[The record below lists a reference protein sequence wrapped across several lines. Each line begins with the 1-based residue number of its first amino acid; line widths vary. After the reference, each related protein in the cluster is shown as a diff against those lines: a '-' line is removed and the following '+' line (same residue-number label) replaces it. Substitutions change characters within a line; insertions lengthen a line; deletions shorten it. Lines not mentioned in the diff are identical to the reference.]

1 MNSSATPLPSRA
13 LRRVFAQREVGAPP
27 IRKRG
32 YAGGLYKGHD
42 SPQFDRI
49 GGAVLRRPLD
59 GMRIW
64 MSPMTEGR
72 AKRVARAM
80 NAALERC
87 LSLRLIRTGHAHPS
101 RTGMEPSALA
111 ALKAVAGRTMAD
123 ELQQYATF
131 SAGRYV
137 VAAGIPGAVVE
148 CGVWRGGCSML
159 MILGLL
165 DAGDVSRDVWLY
177 DTFEGMTDPQER
189 DAFLADGIAAEAMLN
204 RSPKSGATNDEW
216 TVWCVA
222 DEADVTSGLH
232 ETGYPMERVR
242 LIRGPVEQTL
252 AANLPDRIAIAR
264 LDTDWYSSTKTELE
278 LLYDRISPGG
288 VLILD
293 DYDDWAGARDAVD
306 EFFADRGQSPFLIRA
321 GFGRVHIK
329 NT

>member
-1 MNSSATPLPSRA
+1 MPQTAG
-13 LRRVFAQREVGAPP
+13 RRTRR
-27 IRKRG
+27 IT
-32 YAGGLYKGHD
+32 D
-42 SPQFDRI
+42 SVNAMLDRY
-49 GGAVLRRPLD
+49 LS
-59 GMRIW
+59 MRI
-64 MSPMTEGR
+64 S
-72 AKRVARAM
+72 
-80 NAALERC
+80 
-87 LSLRLIRTGHAHPS
+87 RTGRDHSS

-123 ELQQYATF
+123 ELQQYAAF

-137 VAAGIPGAVVE
+137 VAAEIPGAVVE

-159 MILGLL
+159 MILGLI

-189 DAFLADGIAAEAMLN
+189 DAFLADGVAAETMLN
-204 RSPKSGATNDEW
+204 RSPKSGATDDEW

-232 ETGYPMERVR
+232 DTGYPMERVR

-264 LDTDWYSSTKTELE
+264 LDTDWYSSTKAELE
-278 LLYDRISPGG
+278 FLYDRISPGG
-288 VLILD
+288 VLVLD